1 MTNLL
6 QIKTYAS
13 VLVETLCELKVDS
26 IFGYPG
32 ASVLS
37 IYNEL
42 SKVHE
47 IKHYLVRHEQAAV
60 HAAEGYARASGK
72 TGVVLVTSGPGFTNT
87 ITGIA
92 NAYADSTPLVILA
105 GDVSTANKQGKIFQN
120 VDITSITKSCS
131 KKIFNL
137 TDSDDIASVIK
148 EAFKEASTGVKGPV
162 VVILP
167 RNILENEYTNNKP
180 QTTPQP
186 EIHTQDFSKEIEELI
201 LSKKAD
207 MVIGDRLSSTYF
219 EENKRR
225 FHNSGNKLVRKLI
238 NTIFNSD
245 ISDIMTGM
253 RGFSYEFVKSFPISS
268 KEFEIET
275 EMTIFALNHNFLIKE
290 LPIEYRDRMDG
301 SESKLNTF
309 SDGYKVISL
318 LFGLFR
324 DIRPLFFFSL
334 VTLVLLIIAGLYFFP
349 ILIDFYRTGFVEKV
363 PTLITVGVVAIVAVI
378 IFFTGVVLHVIRKQH
393 DENFEHHLNLIA
405 QNKKR

>member
-1 MTNLL
+1 M
-6 QIKTYAS
+6 KTA
-13 VLVETLCELKVDS
+13 VLIPC
-26 IFGYPG
+26 
-32 ASVLS
+32 
-37 IYNEL
+37 YNEEL
-42 SKVHE
+42 T
-47 IKHYLVRHEQAAV
+47 IK
-60 HAAEGYARASGK
+60 K
-72 TGVVLVTSGPGFTNT
+72 
-87 ITGIA
+87 
-92 NAYADSTPLVILA
+92 VILDFKKA
-105 GDVSTANKQGKIFQN
+105 LPKADIYVYDNNSTDNSYEIAKDTGAIVKREYRQGKGN
-120 VDITSITKSCS
+120 VVRSMFRDIDADCYI
-131 KKIFNL
+131 L
-137 TDSDDIASVIK
+137 VDGDDTYPA
-148 EAFKEASTGVKGPV
+148 EA
-162 VVILP
+162 
-167 RNILENEYTNNKP
+167 
-180 QTTPQP
+180 
-186 EIHTQDFSKEIEELI
+186 SKEIEELI

-238 NTIFNSD
+238 NTIFKSD

-275 EMTIFALNHNFLIKE
+275 EMTIFALNHKFLIKE

-324 DIRPLFFFSL
+324 DIKPLFFFSL

>member
-1 MTNLL
+1 M
-6 QIKTYAS
+6 KTA
-13 VLVETLCELKVDS
+13 VLIPC
-26 IFGYPG
+26 
-32 ASVLS
+32 
-37 IYNEL
+37 YNEEL
-42 SKVHE
+42 T
-47 IKHYLVRHEQAAV
+47 IK
-60 HAAEGYARASGK
+60 K
-72 TGVVLVTSGPGFTNT
+72 
-87 ITGIA
+87 
-92 NAYADSTPLVILA
+92 VILDFKKA
-105 GDVSTANKQGKIFQN
+105 LPKADIYVYDNNSTDNSYEIAKDTGAIVKREYRQGKGN
-120 VDITSITKSCS
+120 VVRSMFRDIDADCYI
-131 KKIFNL
+131 L
-137 TDSDDIASVIK
+137 VDGDDTYPA
-148 EAFKEASTGVKGPV
+148 EA
-162 VVILP
+162 
-167 RNILENEYTNNKP
+167 
-180 QTTPQP
+180 
-186 EIHTQDFSKEIEELI
+186 SKEIEELI

-334 VTLVLLIIAGLYFFP
+334 VTLVLLIIAGLFFFP

>member
-1 MTNLL
+1 M
-6 QIKTYAS
+6 KTA
-13 VLVETLCELKVDS
+13 VLIPC
-26 IFGYPG
+26 
-32 ASVLS
+32 
-37 IYNEL
+37 YNEEL
-42 SKVHE
+42 TIKKFILDFKKALPKADIYVYDNNSTDNSYE
-47 IKHYLVRHEQAAV
+47 IAKD
-60 HAAEGYARASGK
+60 
-72 TGVVLVTSGPGFTNT
+72 TGAIVKRE
-87 ITGIA
+87 
-92 NAYADSTPLVILA
+92 YR
-105 GDVSTANKQGKIFQN
+105 QGKGN
-120 VDITSITKSCS
+120 VVRSMFRDIDADCYI
-131 KKIFNL
+131 L
-137 TDSDDIASVIK
+137 VDGDDTYPA
-148 EAFKEASTGVKGPV
+148 EA
-162 VVILP
+162 
-167 RNILENEYTNNKP
+167 
-180 QTTPQP
+180 
-186 EIHTQDFSKEIEELI
+186 SKEIEELI

>member
-1 MTNLL
+1 M
-6 QIKTYAS
+6 KTA
-13 VLVETLCELKVDS
+13 VLIPC
-26 IFGYPG
+26 
-32 ASVLS
+32 
-37 IYNEL
+37 YNEEL
-42 SKVHE
+42 T
-47 IKHYLVRHEQAAV
+47 IK
-60 HAAEGYARASGK
+60 K
-72 TGVVLVTSGPGFTNT
+72 
-87 ITGIA
+87 
-92 NAYADSTPLVILA
+92 VILDFKKA
-105 GDVSTANKQGKIFQN
+105 LPKADIYVYDNNSTDNSYEIAKDTGAIVKREYRQGKGN
-120 VDITSITKSCS
+120 VVRSMFRDIDADCYI
-131 KKIFNL
+131 L
-137 TDSDDIASVIK
+137 VDGDDTYPA
-148 EAFKEASTGVKGPV
+148 EA
-162 VVILP
+162 
-167 RNILENEYTNNKP
+167 
-180 QTTPQP
+180 
-186 EIHTQDFSKEIEELI
+186 SKEIEELI

-238 NTIFNSD
+238 NTIFKSD

-324 DIRPLFFFSL
+324 DIKPLFLFSL

>member
-1 MTNLL
+1 M
-6 QIKTYAS
+6 KTA
-13 VLVETLCELKVDS
+13 VLIPC
-26 IFGYPG
+26 
-32 ASVLS
+32 
-37 IYNEL
+37 YNEEL
-42 SKVHE
+42 TIKKVILDFKKALPKADIYVYDNNSTDNSYE
-47 IKHYLVRHEQAAV
+47 IAKD
-60 HAAEGYARASGK
+60 
-72 TGVVLVTSGPGFTNT
+72 TGVIVKRE
-87 ITGIA
+87 
-92 NAYADSTPLVILA
+92 YR
-105 GDVSTANKQGKIFQN
+105 QGKGN
-120 VDITSITKSCS
+120 VVRSMFRDIDADCYI
-131 KKIFNL
+131 L
-137 TDSDDIASVIK
+137 VDGDDTYPA
-148 EAFKEASTGVKGPV
+148 EA
-162 VVILP
+162 
-167 RNILENEYTNNKP
+167 
-180 QTTPQP
+180 
-186 EIHTQDFSKEIEELI
+186 SKEIEELI

-363 PTLITVGVVAIVAVI
+363 PTLITVGVVAIVSVI

>member
-1 MTNLL
+1 M
-6 QIKTYAS
+6 KTA
-13 VLVETLCELKVDS
+13 VLIPC
-26 IFGYPG
+26 
-32 ASVLS
+32 
-37 IYNEL
+37 YNEEL
-42 SKVHE
+42 T
-47 IKHYLVRHEQAAV
+47 IK
-60 HAAEGYARASGK
+60 K
-72 TGVVLVTSGPGFTNT
+72 
-87 ITGIA
+87 
-92 NAYADSTPLVILA
+92 VILDFKKA
-105 GDVSTANKQGKIFQN
+105 LPKADIYVYDNNSTDNSYEIAKDTGAIVKREYRQGKGN
-120 VDITSITKSCS
+120 VVRSMFRDIDADCYI
-131 KKIFNL
+131 L
-137 TDSDDIASVIK
+137 VDGDDTYPA
-148 EAFKEASTGVKGPV
+148 EA
-162 VVILP
+162 
-167 RNILENEYTNNKP
+167 
-180 QTTPQP
+180 
-186 EIHTQDFSKEIEELI
+186 SKEIEELI

-290 LPIEYRDRMDG
+290 LPIEYRDIMDG

>member
-1 MTNLL
+1 M
-6 QIKTYAS
+6 KTA
-13 VLVETLCELKVDS
+13 VLIPC
-26 IFGYPG
+26 
-32 ASVLS
+32 
-37 IYNEL
+37 YNEEL
-42 SKVHE
+42 T
-47 IKHYLVRHEQAAV
+47 IK
-60 HAAEGYARASGK
+60 K
-72 TGVVLVTSGPGFTNT
+72 
-87 ITGIA
+87 
-92 NAYADSTPLVILA
+92 VILDFKKA
-105 GDVSTANKQGKIFQN
+105 LPKADIYVYDNNSTDNSYEIAKDTGAIVKREYRQGKGN
-120 VDITSITKSCS
+120 VVRSMFRDIDADCYI
-131 KKIFNL
+131 L
-137 TDSDDIASVIK
+137 VDGDDTYPA
-148 EAFKEASTGVKGPV
+148 EA
-162 VVILP
+162 
-167 RNILENEYTNNKP
+167 
-180 QTTPQP
+180 
-186 EIHTQDFSKEIEELI
+186 SKEIEELI

-238 NTIFNSD
+238 NTIFKSD

-324 DIRPLFFFSL
+324 DIKPLFFFSL
-334 VTLVLLIIAGLYFFP
+334 VTLVLLIIAGLYFFQ

>member
-1 MTNLL
+1 M
-6 QIKTYAS
+6 KTA
-13 VLVETLCELKVDS
+13 VLIPC
-26 IFGYPG
+26 
-32 ASVLS
+32 
-37 IYNEL
+37 YNEEL
-42 SKVHE
+42 T
-47 IKHYLVRHEQAAV
+47 IK
-60 HAAEGYARASGK
+60 K
-72 TGVVLVTSGPGFTNT
+72 
-87 ITGIA
+87 
-92 NAYADSTPLVILA
+92 VILDFKKA
-105 GDVSTANKQGKIFQN
+105 LPKADIYVYDNNSTDNSYEIAKDTGAIVKREYRQGKGN
-120 VDITSITKSCS
+120 VVRSMFRDIDADCYI
-131 KKIFNL
+131 L
-137 TDSDDIASVIK
+137 VDGDDTYPA
-148 EAFKEASTGVKGPV
+148 EA
-162 VVILP
+162 
-167 RNILENEYTNNKP
+167 
-180 QTTPQP
+180 
-186 EIHTQDFSKEIEELI
+186 SKEIEELI

-238 NTIFNSD
+238 NTIFNTD